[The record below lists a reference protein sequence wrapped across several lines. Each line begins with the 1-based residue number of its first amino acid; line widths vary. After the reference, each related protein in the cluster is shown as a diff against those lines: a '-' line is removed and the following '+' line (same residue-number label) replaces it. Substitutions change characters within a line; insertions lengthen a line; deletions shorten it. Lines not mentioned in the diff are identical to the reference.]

1 MKQIFDRLKSPVVL
15 IELIAIFET
24 FLITVNPDLSVEYK
38 ALAGLMTSIITLFAG
53 LNNPSDKDNF

>member
-1 MKQIFDRLKSPVVL
+1 MKKIFDRLSSPVVV

-38 ALAGLMTSIITLFAG
+38 ALATLLTSVVSLFAG